1 MTVHKVQG
9 AILDRVMLN
18 IVDQVSAPVLYTAV
32 TRVRSL
38 DKLWFLQ
45 KLSPSLFLIMRYS
58 SFVNQAMRRLKKLE
72 KTTREYLL
80 EQMRSWMKVVPSL
93 KDMTWL
99 DDFGEYVDEEQND
112 ERKIY
117 EIDEIFEE
125 NSIVYTL
132 VKMVSDIGEVNNDN
146 WIAATI
152 MLSCPALLMLRAKKI
167 QVIPEFPEL
176 DTK

>member
-1 MTVHKVQG
+1 M
-9 AILDRVMLN
+9 
-18 IVDQVSAPVLYTAV
+18 
-32 TRVRSL
+32 
-38 DKLWFLQ
+38 
-45 KLSPSLFLIMRYS
+45 
-58 SFVNQAMRRLKKLE
+58 NQEMKRLKKLE
-72 KTTREYLL
+72 QITREYLL

-99 DDFGEYVDEEQND
+99 DDFREYMDEEQND

-125 NSIVYTL
+125 NSIVYTP
-132 VKMVSDIGEVNNDN
+132 VKIVSDIGEVNNDN
-146 WIAATI
+146 WIAATTI
-152 MLSCPALLMLRAKKI
+152 LSCPALLMLRAKKI